1 MRILYQ
7 RRSRP
12 PPPPPPPPPPK
23 ERPPPPPPRFSCGVS
38 SLTVKA
44 RPCSSSPLNFSIA
57 ACASCVLLIS
67 TKPNPRDWPVN
78 LSEITFAEV
87 TAPTWPNNPSSS
99 VPVALK
105 GRFPTNNFVA
115 IPTSKNIH
123 KGPRNHEYG
132 SRGLHILEPT
142 RSQEKTTTRAP

>member
-1 MRILYQ
+1 MLRSRYEHCQMLYQ

-12 PPPPPPPPPPK
+12 PPPPPK
-23 ERPPPPPPRFSCGVS
+23 ERPPPPRFSCGFA

-44 RPCSSSPLNFSIA
+44 RPCSSYPLNRSIA
-57 ACASCVLLIS
+57 ACASCVLPIS

-87 TAPTWPNNPSSS
+87 TAPTWLNNPSSS

-105 GRFPTNNFVA
+105 DKFPTNNFVA
-115 IPTSKNIH
+115 ITTSKNI
-123 KGPRNHEYG
+123 KRPQK
-132 SRGLHILEPT
+132 P
-142 RSQEKTTTRAP
+142 